1 MKSFYV
7 LLFALWFSVPAWGAP
22 GVSSTLSQAVKAN
35 LTGLDFDKNG
45 IELLRKQA
53 HEFILFKKGG
63 MPANERLLWVAH
75 CISQSQENSGANYFC
90 DFMAEKTANR
100 LARALASQS
109 DLNADAQPRDDEQ
122 EVTPPATA
130 AELIAKGNL
139 SGIRN
144 LTDGQ
149 IYKALK
155 TFKSWE
161 PLQVVSEAALDS
173 NRCKNASIL
182 TMLGQKAE
190 EYFPDPKF
198 RRLAM
203 DMYARAAECSDVAK
217 SSKAAYRLSLFR
229 IWGDDVSTSAEGCKS
244 VEPLLERLSADPK
257 GDYASR
263 ALYWRTYCAKEQ
275 GEKLL
280 FSALRL
286 RMIKDFPLSYHSIA
300 LVQGMPAQALRLLGN
315 EEPTVLFRSQMVPE
329 ANRVIRAIEVLQ
341 TLGANEIAHGL
352 LSQLDE
358 KVLSAEPQ
366 FRLYIS
372 LLMARSGDHIG
383 QFRLLAGV
391 FRDDPSLI
399 SQATLKLFY
408 PLKQFSILEQ
418 HGSRI
423 DPYLTAALI
432 RQESGF
438 NERAHSRA
446 GAIGLMQLMPQT
458 ARTMERVSGR
468 QLYTVSTNVR
478 IGVRFFQNLV
488 NRFGMDAEMALAAYN
503 AGPDRVDEW
512 KKRYPTT
519 NRMLFLDMI
528 PFKETRDYVS
538 LIARNY
544 YWYRNLYSRPQSS
557 ESQVVSVRRK
567 ARRTLASDKTLIFT
581 VPQQ

>member
-1 MKSFYV
+1 
-7 LLFALWFSVPAWGAP
+7 
-22 GVSSTLSQAVKAN
+22 
-35 LTGLDFDKNG
+35 
-45 IELLRKQA
+45 
-53 HEFILFKKGG
+53 
-63 MPANERLLWVAH
+63 
-75 CISQSQENSGANYFC
+75 
-90 DFMAEKTANR
+90 
-100 LARALASQS
+100 
-109 DLNADAQPRDDEQ
+109 
-122 EVTPPATA
+122 
-130 AELIAKGNL
+130 
-139 SGIRN
+139 
-144 LTDGQ
+144 
-149 IYKALK
+149 
-155 TFKSWE
+155 
-161 PLQVVSEAALDS
+161 
-173 NRCKNASIL
+173 
-182 TMLGQKAE
+182 
-190 EYFPDPKF
+190 
-198 RRLAM
+198 
-203 DMYARAAECSDVAK
+203 
-217 SSKAAYRLSLFR
+217 
-229 IWGDDVSTSAEGCKS
+229 
-244 VEPLLERLSADPK
+244 
-257 GDYASR
+257 
-263 ALYWRTYCAKEQ
+263 
-275 GEKLL
+275 
-280 FSALRL
+280 
-286 RMIKDFPLSYHSIA
+286 MIKDFPLSYHSIA

-418 HGSRI
+418 HSARI

-458 ARTMERVSGR
+458 ARTMERVSGH

-478 IGVRFFQNLV
+478 IGVRFFQSLV

-519 NRMLFLDMI
+519 NRMLFLDLI
-528 PFKETRDYVS
+528 PFKETRDYVA

-544 YWYRNLYSRPQSS
+544 YWYRNLYSRPRAS
-557 ESQVVSVRRK
+557 ESQVVSVRSK
-567 ARRTLASDKTLIFT
+567 ARRTLASDKSLIFT